1 MTEIPARPASLW
13 RRLGALLYD
22 SLLLL
27 AIWFLATA
35 LVMLV
40 TRGQFNAA
48 SLAFQLYILLVSF
61 WFVGWFWTHGGQTL
75 GMRAWKIR
83 VLQPSGTAIN
93 WSQAA
98 QRFVVA
104 LLLGG
109 LGMIWC
115 LFSKD
120 KQALYD
126 KLAKTYV
133 ERID

>member
-1 MTEIPARPASLW
+1 MTKIPTSPASLW

-35 LVMLV
+35 LVLLV
-40 TRGQFNAA
+40 ARGYFNAA
-48 SLAFQLYILLVSF
+48 SLAFKLYLLLVSF
-61 WFVGWFWTHGGQTL
+61 WFFGWFWTHGGQTL

-83 VLQPSGTAIN
+83 VLQPSGKAIS

-98 QRFVVA
+98 QRFFVA
-104 LLLGG
+104 LILGG
-109 LGMIWC
+109 LGLIWC
-115 LFSKD
+115 LFRKD

-126 KLAKTYV
+126 KLARTCV
-133 ERID
+133 ERT

>member
-1 MTEIPARPASLW
+1 MTETPNHPAGLF
-13 RRLGALLYD
+13 RRLGALTYD
-22 SLLLL
+22 SLLLV

-40 TRGQFNAA
+40 TRGHFNPA
-48 SLAFQLYILLVSF
+48 SLPFQLYILLVSF
-61 WFVGWFWTHGGQTL
+61 WFFGWFWTHGGQTL

-83 VLQPSGTAIN
+83 VLQPSGAAIN
-93 WSQAA
+93 WGQAA
-98 QRFVVA
+98 QRFFVA
-104 LLLGG
+104 LILGG

-115 LFSKD
+115 LFRKD

-133 ERID
+133 GQI

>member
-1 MTEIPARPASLW
+1 MTEITVPPASLW
-13 RRLGALLYD
+13 RRIGALLYD
-22 SLLLL
+22 SLILV

-40 TRGQFNAA
+40 SRGHFNPA
-48 SLAFQLYILLVSF
+48 SLPFQLYLFLVSF
-61 WFVGWFWTHGGQTL
+61 WFFGWFWTHGGQTL

-83 VLQPSGTAIN
+83 VSQTSGKAIN

-98 QRFVVA
+98 QRFGIAV
-104 LLLGG
+104 LLGG

-115 LFSKD
+115 LFTD
-120 KQALYD
+120 NKQALYD

-133 ERID
+133 ARI